1 MKPVLYVCLI
11 LQLVVHMGEIQQPW
25 VSITVSLSG

>member
-1 MKPVLYVCLI
+1 MKSLLYVCLM

-25 VSITVSLSG
+25 VSVSVSLSS